1 MPEKRKLLVV
11 SNKDYEICTTY
22 LKGLIETND
31 DKKDGDNVR
40 IIGVEDGT
48 VSVGT
53 MTDKEYHD
61 NKIKL
66 SSAQKVLFIG
76 DVQENKNLEP
86 IMTTLYDKY
95 GVKIGYFGNQMHVTT
110 DMTALI
116 SMDSYKTFI
125 NEFRRRT
132 YISSVKRE
140 RKIGLNWKTF
150 LKVSSSALCWWTGPA
165 FIIKDVFDDK
175 NLIQEQ
181 QRLFAMLELYM
192 NHLDKFMKA

>member
-1 MPEKRKLLVV
+1 MHEKRKLLVV

-66 SSAQKVLFIG
+66 SSAQKILFIG

-116 SMDSYKTFI
+116 LMDSYKTFI
-125 NEFRRRT
+125 NEFRKRAD
-132 YISSVKRE
+132 IPSIKRE
-140 RKIGLNWKTF
+140 PKMGFTVKT
-150 LKVSSSALCWWTGPA
+150 LMMMSLPLDLIK
-165 FIIKDVFDDK
+165 IKDVFDDA